1 MPRAVGRV
9 VSGVD
14 KALARIRGKLGDR
27 VELRGMRGH
36 DIAVELHETAPRGGT
51 NLNAYGQNRSAPG
64 EPPAVE
70 HGDLREAL
78 LNGYS
83 FDESSLTARF
93 VANHVLLEYGTVRM
107 DPRPMGRLTIEQL
120 KQEVGG
126 S

>member
-1 MPRAVGRV
+1 M
-9 VSGVD
+9 SGVD
-14 KALARIRGKLGDR
+14 KALKRIRGKLGDR
-27 VELRGMRGH
+27 VEERGMRGH
-36 DIAVELHETAPRGGT
+36 DIAVELHETSPRGGI

-83 FDESSLTARF
+83 FDESGLTAKF
-93 VANHVLLEYGTVRM
+93 VANTVFLEYGTVHM
-107 DPRPMGRLTIEQL
+107 SPRPMGRLTVEQL
-120 KQEVGG
+120 KQEVA